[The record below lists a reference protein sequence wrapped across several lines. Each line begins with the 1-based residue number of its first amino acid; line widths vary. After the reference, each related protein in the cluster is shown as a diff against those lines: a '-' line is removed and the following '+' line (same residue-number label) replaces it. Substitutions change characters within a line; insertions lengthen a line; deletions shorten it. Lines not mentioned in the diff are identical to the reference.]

1 MRSRLSQPL
10 QQIYRTL
17 TAYRR
22 LVLLMA
28 IVGIVLAQQAHGQT
42 ALAIDT
48 AVSTDRSTS
57 ATTIATPAF
66 STHATNELLLAFV
79 SADDVSAGNTVTGGN
94 DGTVGRRVDY
104 GRHVHG
110 RRRDRDERVGRDWG
124 DAVGKRGIGRAFGV
138 GRHDAQRVVG

>member
-79 SADDVSAGNTVTGGN
+79 SADDVSAGNTVTGVSGGGLTWQLVARTN
-94 DGTVGRRVDY
+94 VQRGTAEV
-104 GRHVHG
+104 
-110 RRRDRDERVGRDWG
+110 W
-124 DAVGKRGIGRAFGV
+124 RAFSAAV
-138 GRHDAQRVVG
+138 LANVTVTATTAQSVAGSITVV